1 MIKAWTNEAWEEFLY
16 WQKTDKKVFKKIVE
30 LIQDIDRNGHKGL
43 GKPERLSGNLSE
55 YYSRRID
62 TKNRIVYQI
71 ANETIYFI
79 QCGSH
84 YKDK

>member
-1 MIKAWTNEAWEEFLY
+1 M
-16 WQKTDKKVFKKIVE
+16 
-30 LIQDIDRNGHKGL
+30 
-43 GKPERLSGNLSE
+43 SE

>member
-1 MIKAWTNEAWEEFLY
+1 M
-16 WQKTDKKVFKKIVE
+16 
-30 LIQDIDRNGHKGL
+30 
-43 GKPERLSGNLSE
+43 SE

-71 ANETIYFI
+71 TNETIYFI